1 MSCID
6 FQAELMLIL
15 HGNHPRQAKGTKE
28 GSGGQAVGVS
38 VGGSAIERRE
48 ASVTWEI
55 KSSEIKLGAK
65 LGQGAFGAVYK
76 ACDSLLPPPSPLS
89 SSSSSLFLAPVAD
102 ETHNR
107 ASCEGRKWR

>member
-76 ACDSLLPPPSPLS
+76 ACDSLLPPPSPLLSS
-89 SSSSSLFLAPVAD
+89 SSSSSLSR
-102 ETHNR
+102 T
-107 ASCEGRKWR
+107 CG